1 MNRAS
6 AYVRFD
12 NPYTTY
18 NYLPRFAQARQ
29 FHASI
34 SRSLHEVPNLI
45 YKEEFEAKGIAGF
58 LSKESYD
65 IAYNKNMAFLVDRLN
80 KATKG
85 CYTTTHAT

>member
-1 MNRAS
+1 
-6 AYVRFD
+6 
-12 NPYTTY
+12 
-18 NYLPRFAQARQ
+18 
-29 FHASI
+29 
-34 SRSLHEVPNLI
+34 LI

-58 LSKESYD
+58 LTKESYD